1 MLSGAF
7 CLRLVHGRGSWQL
20 STWWDVCVCFGGYLY
35 IGVCHPSG
43 VEQLFY
49 QQASESFPGVTK
61 TSRYLHLL
69 SQRMNKWDCFHIKLC
84 HCGVTDR

>member
-1 MLSGAF
+1 MELSAF
-7 CLRLVHGRGSWQL
+7 VLCTAVVLGSFRLGGM
-20 STWWDVCVCFGGYLY
+20 CVYVLVGIC

-49 QQASESFPGVTK
+49 QQASESFPGLTK

-69 SQRMNKWDCFHIKLC
+69 SQRMNK
-84 HCGVTDR
+84 